1 MARPDTDPELLR
13 ALMLLQDLILEG
25 AEIDVRPR
33 RFDTPTPLSR
43 AEIHTLSEIADCPGL
58 GTSELAER
66 LRVTKGAISQMLK
79 RLEQKGLLEREAVG
93 RRVSLE
99 PTALGWRAHRAHQD
113 FHLRQAEVLGAQYS
127 DPGTLQRDR
136 EALERLLAGVRA
148 FGAQDQS

>member
-1 MARPDTDPELLR
+1 M
-13 ALMLLQDLILEG
+13 M
-25 AEIDVRPR
+25 
-33 RFDTPTPLSR
+33 PLFAVLWICCSFSAAGSGR
-43 AEIHTLSEIADCPGL
+43 VPPVEASTLGS
-58 GTSELAER
+58 TSELAER

-79 RLEQKGLLEREAVG
+79 RLEQKGLLAREAVG

-127 DPGTLQRDR
+127 DPATLQRDR